1 MKIAKLCPTIALND
15 MNSAGH
21 KTMRSIKELEE
32 SAFNEVE
39 ISQATAIPDVVF
51 LSETEQDLVN
61 KLRKER
67 EVAIKKLED
76 DANSGKTK
84 MTAQELMIQKQNIE
98 KKLKESSTSKQLQ
111 DIVGKSGEEEM
122 KERIVKAARNAHL
135 RKVTVLSNVNT
146 YSLMGKFIETGGG
159 KLSVLKTLT
168 KGLTKV
174 DSSSSREVEHDCV
187 VVAPVNGRLI
197 VSFIQVSKKTLICNL
212 CNLFWLILIF
222 IFKGEDKWV

>member
-1 MKIAKLCPTIALND
+1 MPSFVQQIALND
-15 MNSAGH
+15 LNSAGH

-84 MTAQELMIQKQNIE
+84 
-98 KKLKESSTSKQLQ
+98 SWP
-111 DIVGKSGEEEM
+111 
-122 KERIVKAARNAHL
+122 
-135 RKVTVLSNVNT
+135 RKN
-146 YSLMGKFIETGGG
+146 
-159 KLSVLKTLT
+159 
-168 KGLTKV
+168 
-174 DSSSSREVEHDCV
+174 
-187 VVAPVNGRLI
+187 
-197 VSFIQVSKKTLICNL
+197 
-212 CNLFWLILIF
+212 
-222 IFKGEDKWV
+222 